1 MASQPG
7 QRANEPADEFIYGT
21 GPEISGHPMSSAAPD
36 STTGWVG
43 LDLLDDGGMSLVDLL
58 DRLLAGGVVLSGE
71 ITISISGVDLL
82 QLSLQALLT
91 SIRTDKEGDDG
102 SG

>member
-1 MASQPG
+1 
-7 QRANEPADEFIYGT
+7 
-21 GPEISGHPMSSAAPD
+21 MSSAAPD